1 MGDNLRQGWTKL
13 KKKWQLLTVTSS
25 RDDTI
30 IYNHSTIRPKLCG
43 NCAFGTRKFP
53 LEEIRWNY
61 SIWFVS
67 KLPIYRCLTVTTYW
81 AFQLFLSTNFF
92 KFDFILK
99 YLVTLGL
106 CFSKKNLSK
115 LKMEV
120 LLNEKKYQY
129 LELKKIT

>member
-1 MGDNLRQGWTKL
+1 MKL
-13 KKKWQLLTVTSS
+13 QYLVQ
-25 RDDTI
+25 
-30 IYNHSTIRPKLCG
+30 
-43 NCAFGTRKFP
+43 
-53 LEEIRWNY
+53 
-61 SIWFVS
+61 WFVS